1 CLHISD
7 PSPTQTYT
15 LSLHDALPISDGET
29 VEVWSWYPGRRAD
42 SGMTCIENGFA
53 QPVQAQVR
61 TTSAEPVVSANSKTT
76 ECRPDVKESAP
87 VVDVWSGAAV
97 PSLIRGRLST
107 VRLTRPSD
115 RAARR

>member
-76 ECRPDVKESAP
+76 ECRPDVKERDRKSTRLNSSH
-87 VVDVWSGAAV
+87 DQISYAV
-97 PSLIRGRLST
+97 FCLKK
-107 VRLTRPSD
+107 
-115 RAARR
+115 